1 MARFLQWLE
10 AKSTRLRLFA
20 GASVVLI
27 WIFVVLMFL
36 GAWFGG
42 KDLNSNGGLTLL
54 YAISG
59 VLGSILGIHM
69 ATKPGS
75 GK

>member
-1 MARFLQWLE
+1 MGKFLNWLE
-10 AKSTRLRLFA
+10 QKNTRLRLFA
-20 GASVVLI
+20 GASVVLV
-27 WIFVVLMFL
+27 WLFVVMMFL
-36 GAWFGG
+36 GAWFAD
-42 KDLNSNGGLTLL
+42 KDLNANGGLTLL

-69 ATKPGS
+69 ATKPGG